1 VDIYCIGFAT
11 SSDGQFYFAMMHNV
25 MRELLN
31 ARLEAAF
38 EAYQDWLHNNPEGTY
53 ADYLQTQPETYV
65 CVSYVAVVCQLL

>member
-1 VDIYCIGFAT
+1 
-11 SSDGQFYFAMMHNV
+11 MHNV